1 MRSLEEFN
9 EKKNKLVEQRKDIE
23 EKLSDFERK
32 ENQPLELL
40 KNWIFEANQ
49 AHTLIVENKRIT
61 EKMKLGL
68 VCGQA
73 GNLLQ
78 TKKFSRNEKFFEN
91 RRLEPPKIPYCE
103 TYSIVF
109 SQCVINGAGRRIFAK
124 SLIIDFQKACGGSYE

>member
-9 EKKNKLVEQRKDIE
+9 EKKNKLVEQRKDLE

-32 ENQPLELL
+32 GNQPLELL

-78 TKKFSRNEKFFEN
+78 TKNFQGMRNFLKTVGSN
-91 RRLEPPKIPYCE
+91 PPKFLTVKPIP
-103 TYSIVF
+103 
-109 SQCVINGAGRRIFAK
+109 
-124 SLIIDFQKACGGSYE
+124 